1 MAADLEHRRGTL
13 ASRVQGDLHL
23 LRSMIREVCC
33 KYQPLLIRVLN
44 PMRAPWAPSSIFC
57 VEHSSLWNLVRSSFE
72 QAWSGTPD
80 ALMWIRVCGVFFFFS
95 IGDKWKEHCVTSACR
110 IVRTVMLSVVGG
122 VSLPWW
128 CVFLKLLVLNALC
141 GAHTQLAVY
150 HLRYTARA
158 APRDW
163 LCVWVP
169 ACLRFVTLLCH
180 RLFPIT
186 NKGYGTELWSYVVP
200 FDCCFATASW
210 KLQ

>member
-1 MAADLEHRRGTL
+1 MSRGTYIC
-13 ASRVQGDLHL
+13 SGR
-23 LRSMIREVCC
+23 
-33 KYQPLLIRVLN
+33 
-44 PMRAPWAPSSIFC
+44 
-57 VEHSSLWNLVRSSFE
+57 
-72 QAWSGTPD
+72 WSGRFVASISPYSFGCLIPWEPPEPPAASSVSNTP
-80 ALMWIRVCGVFFFFS
+80 VCGTWSDPASNKLEVGHQMHWCGLGCVVFLFFFS

-128 CVFLKLLVLNALC
+128 CVFLKLLVLNARC
-141 GAHTQLAVY
+141 GAHTQLAGY